1 MGLRLRIL
9 KLVHPDGGGPR
20 PRRILEAMARTQREK
35 DHAKDIMNDLIG
47 CGALVQHGKK
57 KGAKYGLPR
66 VRW

>member
-20 PRRILEAMARTQREK
+20 PRRLLEAMGRTPREK
-35 DHAKDIMNDLIG
+35 DHAKDIVAQLIAS
-47 CGALVQHGKK
+47 GALVRYGDK

-66 VRW
+66 GTA

>member
-20 PRRILEAMARTQREK
+20 PRRILEAMARTARER
-35 DHAKDIMNDLIG
+35 DHAKDIVAEMIG

-57 KGAKYGLPR
+57 KGAKYGLPGAR
-66 VRW
+66 E